1 MSIKKNTK
9 EKGQV
14 LVEVMVALSVTLISI
29 TGFLGLLKTS
39 FALNTVSAKNYT
51 AVYLATEGI
60 EIMKQFVDNT
70 FFDRTEPFNGGLV
83 DGACYRVEYATTN
96 PIQVICE
103 SSQPAPMK
111 HGPSG
116 VFNRIIRVDFE
127 EGGDVIVVTSKVTW
141 EDKESDFEVVLE
153 DRFYNWWQNF

>member
-60 EIMKQFVDNT
+60 EIMKQFVDNK
-70 FFDRTEPFNGGLV
+70 FFDRTQAFNDGLV
-83 DGACYRVEYATTN
+83 PGACYRVDYATTN
-96 PIQVICE
+96 PTQVTCA
-103 SSQPAPMK
+103 SSQPVNMK
-111 HGPSG
+111 YGASG
-116 VFNRIIRVDFE
+116 AFNRIIKVNFE
-127 EGGDVIVVTSKVTW
+127 GNDVIAVRSEVTW
-141 EDKESDFEVVLE
+141 RDKESDFEVVLE
-153 DRFYNWWQNF
+153 DRFYNWWKNF

>member
-9 EKGQV
+9 EKGQM

-60 EIMKQFVDNT
+60 EIMKQFVDNK

-83 DGACYRVEYATTN
+83 DGACYKVEYATTN
-96 PIQVICE
+96 PTQVICT
-103 SSQPAPMK
+103 SSQPVSMK
-111 HGPSG
+111 YGPSG
-116 VFNRIIRVDFE
+116 AFDRIIKVNFE
-127 EGGDVIVVTSKVTW
+127 GDDVIVVTSEVTW
-141 EDKESDFEVVLE
+141 EDKGSDFEVVLE